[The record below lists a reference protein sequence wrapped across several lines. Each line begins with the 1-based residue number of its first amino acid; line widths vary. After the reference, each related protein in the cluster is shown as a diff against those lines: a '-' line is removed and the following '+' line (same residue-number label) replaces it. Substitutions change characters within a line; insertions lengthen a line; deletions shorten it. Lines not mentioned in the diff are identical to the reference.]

1 MCIIYVNYLRNT
13 FISDI
18 RMIGIE
24 VNKESIHDDIFI
36 RKVRLLIMDQLMDIL
51 TEVNSDVDYETCDTL
66 VDDGILDS
74 FDIVSIVGEL
84 NDTFDI
90 EITPVDIVP
99 ENFNSAE
106 AMWEMIQRL
115 SDN

>member
-1 MCIIYVNYLRNT
+1 MTI
-13 FISDI
+13 F
-18 RMIGIE
+18 
-24 VNKESIHDDIFI
+24 FI

-99 ENFNSAE
+99 ENFNTAE